1 MAGPDFSRAT
11 EIADAV
17 LFEGYV
23 LYPYRASALKNQLR
37 WQFGVLAPQGSDP
50 SETSFAQTECL
61 VEPRD
66 DAVLDLRLR
75 FLHLRTRDGEPR
87 WDEGVVREIDTK
99 VELSDGASAEIPF
112 DVLGEEGCASL
123 RGVIRTSTQAVPGP
137 YGLLR
142 VHIRVENTAEGTP
155 GESRPEMLRR
165 ALVAAHTLL
174 AVSSGDFLSLA
185 DPPEWARGAAES
197 CQNLHT
203 WPVLIDDTT
212 VLSAPII
219 LDDRPEVAPESQV
232 PFYDATEIDELLIL
246 RTMTLTDEEKREAR
260 ATDPRA
266 AAVIDL
272 ADSIPPDILAR
283 LHGAIRS
290 VQPAREEP
298 SWDPDKPWGDPAV
311 PWWDPGADR
320 SVSPETDTAEISG
333 GVVARGSKVRIRP
346 GRRRTDAQD
355 LFLHGRVAT
364 VEAVLLDV
372 DGETHVAVTLDD
384 DPAAELNA
392 AVGRF
397 LYFAPDELEPV

>member
-1 MAGPDFSRAT
+1 MAPPDFGRAT

-23 LYPYRASALKNQLR
+23 LYPYRASAMKNQLR

-50 SETSFAQTECL
+50 SETCFAQTECL
-61 VEPRD
+61 VEPRGE
-66 DAVLDLRLR
+66 AVLDLRLR
-75 FLHLRTRDGEPR
+75 FLHLRTREGDPP
-87 WDEGVVREIDTK
+87 WDEGVVREFDTR
-99 VELSDGASAEIPF
+99 VDLSDGAEKDIPF
-112 DVLGEEGCASL
+112 EVLGEEGSASL
-123 RGVIRTSTQAVPGP
+123 RGVIRTSVQAVPGP
-137 YGLLR
+137 YGLKR
-142 VHIRVENTAEGTP
+142 VHLKVENTAEGTP

-165 ALVAAHTLL
+165 SLVAAHTLL
-174 AVSSGDFLSLA
+174 AVSSGTFLSLA
-185 DPPEWARGAAES
+185 DPPQWARGAAEA

-203 WPVLIDDTT
+203 WPVLIDETT
-212 VLSAPII
+212 VLSSPII

-232 PFYDATEIDELLIL
+232 PFYDATEIDELLVL
-246 RTMTLTDEEKREAR
+246 RTMTLTDEEKQEAR

-272 ADSIPPDILAR
+272 ADSIPPEVFAR

-290 VQPAREEP
+290 VKPASEP
-298 SWDPDKPWGDPAV
+298 TWEPDDAWAKPSV
-311 PWWDPGADR
+311 PWWNPGADR
-320 SVSPETDTAEISG
+320 SVSPETDTAAISG
-333 GVVARGSKVRIRP
+333 GVVSRGNKVRIRP

-372 DGETHVAVTLDD
+372 DGQTHIAVTLDD

-397 LYFAPDELEPV
+397 RYFAPDELEPA